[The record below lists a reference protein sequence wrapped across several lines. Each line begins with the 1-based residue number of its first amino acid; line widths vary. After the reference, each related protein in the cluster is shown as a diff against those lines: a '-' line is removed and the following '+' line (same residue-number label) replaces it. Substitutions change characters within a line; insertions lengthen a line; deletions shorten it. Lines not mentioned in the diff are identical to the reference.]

1 MRKTVDEKL
10 DETLTQR
17 LNSSFETVSKQLK
30 DVYKSLGE
38 MKELSSS
45 ITDSVGSLNRVL
57 TNVKAR
63 GTWAEVQLQNIL
75 DQTIANM
82 YETNVQTNPN
92 YNGRVEFA
100 VKIPNG
106 DNDEFAYLPID
117 SKFPMED
124 YARLAAASEA
134 GDVDAL
140 AQAKKALE
148 VRVKDEAKLIKQY
161 ICPPNTTPFAIMYLA
176 TEGLYAQII
185 SSKRALPRLCRRREL
200 WWQVRQPLRRFSILL
215 PWDSK
220 PLRLIKRQMRFIR
233 CSVRQ
238 RRSTISS
245 ASFFPRLAKRLKRQ
259 AKRLRMPK
267 AETALFKKS

>member
-1 MRKTVDEKL
+1 MNTVLLSAIIILLIVCLVLLIRLGAKKDGSSNELLKQQIELSSKATDDKISKLNVQMKELTEKNYKQQIELMKTLNDGTQKQMQMTAESLERMQQNNEKKLEQMRKTVDEKL

-140 AQAKKALE
+140 GGEMGA
-148 VRVKDEAKLIKQY
+148 
-161 ICPPNTTPFAIMYLA
+161 
-176 TEGLYAQII
+176 
-185 SSKRALPRLCRRREL
+185 
-200 WWQVRQPLRRFSILL
+200 
-215 PWDSK
+215 
-220 PLRLIKRQMRFIR
+220 
-233 CSVRQ
+233 
-238 RRSTISS
+238 
-245 ASFFPRLAKRLKRQ
+245 
-259 AKRLRMPK
+259 
-267 AETALFKKS
+267 

>member
-1 MRKTVDEKL
+1 MNTVLLSAIIILLIVCLVLLIRLGAKKDGSSNELLKQQIELSSKATDDKILRLSDQMDTLTDKNYKQQIELMKTLNQMRKTVDEKL

-38 MKELSSS
+38 MKELSSN

-140 AQAKKALE
+140 ARTQ
-148 VRVKDEAKLIKQY
+148 
-161 ICPPNTTPFAIMYLA
+161 
-176 TEGLYAQII
+176 
-185 SSKRALPRLCRRREL
+185 RAVAHDAAGE
-200 WWQVRQPLRRFSILL
+200 
-215 PWDSK
+215 K
-220 PLRLIKRQMRFIR
+220 G
-233 CSVRQ
+233 
-238 RRSTISS
+238 
-245 ASFFPRLAKRLKRQ
+245 A
-259 AKRLRMPK
+259 
-267 AETALFKKS
+267 